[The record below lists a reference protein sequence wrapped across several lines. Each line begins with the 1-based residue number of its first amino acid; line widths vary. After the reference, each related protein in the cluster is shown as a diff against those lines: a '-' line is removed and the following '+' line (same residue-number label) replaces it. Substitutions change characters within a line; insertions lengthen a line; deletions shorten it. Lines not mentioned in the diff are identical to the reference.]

1 MTSSFWLSLALTAGF
16 VFPPAVASP
25 TVQTT
30 RVLGDATSIE
40 LTFPL
45 PAIPDRTSEITRVKT
60 DAPPEITARSAIV
73 VDASSGSVLYEK
85 NPDAVLPIA
94 SLSKVLTWVTFEEL
108 RPDWITPV
116 ALSESNNRL
125 TGSRLHVETG
135 EHMLLWD
142 LTNAAMVASANNA
155 TEAFAESTGLSVSEF
170 AAAMNA
176 KAHALGAETFYVVEP
191 TGLSELNVA
200 SVQDYWKLLRYARH
214 FPDLKRPLSQNA
226 YELITKDHAV
236 PYRVTGANHLV
247 GRVDVPL
254 VMGKTGYTEEAGWC
268 YGGVFASDH
277 GDLIVVVLGADTS
290 NARFDETLALYRYAL
305 DQFSWTN
312 NL

>member
-1 MTSSFWLSLALTAGF
+1 MTTSLWLSIALTAGF
-16 VFPPAVASP
+16 MFPPAAVSP

-30 RVLGDATSIE
+30 RVLGDSTGIE
-40 LTFPL
+40 LTWPL

-60 DAPPEITARSAIV
+60 DAPPDITARSAIV

-85 NPDAVLPIA
+85 NPDSVLPIA
-94 SLSKVLTWVTFEEL
+94 SLSKVLTWVTFEDR

-116 ALSESNNRL
+116 ALTESNNRL
-125 TGSRLHVETG
+125 TGSTLHVETG

-155 TEAFAESTGLSVSEF
+155 TEAFAESTGLSIEAFVE
-170 AAAMNA
+170 AMNA
-176 KAHALGAETFYVVEP
+176 KARALGAETFHVVEP
-191 TGLSELNVA
+191 TGLSEANVA
-200 SVQDYWKLLRYARH
+200 SVKDYWKLLRYARH

-226 YELITKDHAV
+226 YEFITKDHAV
-236 PYRVTGANHLV
+236 PRRVTGANHLV
-247 GRVDVPL
+247 GRTDVPL

-277 GDLIVVVLGADTS
+277 GDVIVVVLGADTS
-290 NARFDETLALYRYAL
+290 ATRFDETVMLYNYAL
-305 DQFSWTN
+305 DQFSWN
-312 NL
+312 